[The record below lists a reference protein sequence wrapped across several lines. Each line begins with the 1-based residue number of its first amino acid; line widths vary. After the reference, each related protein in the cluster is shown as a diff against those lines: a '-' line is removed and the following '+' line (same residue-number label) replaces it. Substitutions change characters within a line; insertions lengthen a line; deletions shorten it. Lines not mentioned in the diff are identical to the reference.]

1 MDENTPMSSNREPE
15 SATVVFIDLA
25 GFSAIADIYG
35 DASAIAILE
44 RFEGMVS
51 CALEGYA
58 PPVKWIGDEVM
69 LWFPTPDLAV
79 KALGRL
85 LPACR
90 EEPRLPLTRTA
101 LNHGPV
107 IRRGADLFGNTV
119 NIAARIAALANP
131 GQILATVPVAQAA
144 TSAGI
149 LVVDRGE
156 TGLRSLS
163 EKVALFEIGLLP
175 TPDPA
180 WIDPVCKMLAPYASF
195 PRMDA
200 GEPWFC
206 SPRCKQAYLRSPHTY
221 GATILVR

>member
-1 MDENTPMSSNREPE
+1 
-15 SATVVFIDLA
+15 
-25 GFSAIADIYG
+25 
-35 DASAIAILE
+35 
-44 RFEGMVS
+44 
-51 CALEGYA
+51 
-58 PPVKWIGDEVM
+58 
-69 LWFPTPDLAV
+69 
-79 KALGRL
+79 
-85 LPACR
+85 
-90 EEPRLPLTRTA
+90 

-156 TGLRSLS
+156 TALRSLPD
-163 EKVALFEIGLLP
+163 KVALFEIGLSP

-195 PRMDA
+195 PRLVP

-206 SPRCKQAYLRSPHTY
+206 SSRCKQAYLRSPHTY
-221 GATILVR
+221 RATI